1 MSVNNSPGPLDYI
14 HLLRGCNSYIDN
26 EGRDA
31 MYRMA
36 TFLVSH
42 FFERGDLPRT
52 TEAIGVILLTWNRA
66 FYLGGY
72 MDYNKLEECLGKWN
86 AKLRAYRERDIF
98 TLRQDEEN
106 EIYELFGDFQSALY
120 RLRKGKIE
128 LAPVSASKSLHI
140 IAPNFFPLWDNKIAR
155 EYGFGW
161 DTGAGNAPQSYFNF
175 QQKTLEVANRM
186 VNGIKEK
193 MGIKSK
199 EEVVKWLSL
208 QHPIKDPPRTILKLI
223 DEFNYA
229 EYTLPKIRS

>member
-1 MSVNNSPGPLDYI
+1 MSVNNSLGPLDYN
-14 HLLRGCNSYIDN
+14 HLLKGCNSYIEN

-42 FFERGDLPRT
+42 FFEKGDLSKT

-72 MDYNKLEECLGKWN
+72 MDYDKLEKCLVKWN
-86 AKLRAYRERDIF
+86 AKLKAYRERDIF

-106 EIYELFGDFQSALY
+106 EICELFRDFQNALY

-140 IAPNFFPLWDNKIAR
+140 IAPNFFPLWDDKIAE
-155 EYGFGW
+155 EYDCGW
-161 DTGAGNAPQSYFNF
+161 DTGSGNAPGRYFNF
-175 QQKTLEVANRM
+175 QQKIMKVAYRM
-186 VNGIKEK
+186 VESVKEK
-193 MGIKSK
+193 QGIKSR
-199 EEVVKWLSL
+199 EESVKWLSL

-223 DEFNYA
+223 DEFNYV
-229 EYTLPKIRS
+229 EYTLPKIRR